1 MAGDPSWIA
10 KRAKGRP
17 YAELAANAAIA
28 PHVQNVFPLSGL
40 VSNANWR
47 GRVTSE
53 TKGAGTFGRANAEVF
68 GAPGAVCRVVTKY
81 SLRDDR
87 VGETAAEIATLRYF
101 KGLPNVAQLVGITNQ
116 NAAGAPTRVPALL
129 MGCAQSSLAERS
141 LYRSWDDVLHTVI
154 GVLQGYD
161 TMHSLGMVHRD
172 TKPGNML
179 MTALKEVWVT
189 DFGASRYTNP
199 VLPACQDGYTG
210 TIWYTSPEV
219 ILKDRLKARRLPVT
233 YTNEGWRAHDAWGVG
248 AALYEILMMELVKY
262 PGMYESIFYGD
273 TVSQVLLRIYSVKGA
288 PVAADGELFRLHQQY
303 QPYNPNPLAP
313 GLVAQNPRA
322 VIDRVLSRT
331 VHQPSPDRIGEL
343 ETIAQIINGLLD
355 YNPARRLTIR
365 GALETLVAEGM
376 LEPEDLRSL
385 TRPTLFDRCTLPTAS
400 AIAASAAPAIAAA
413 DAAPA
418 IAAAPSPVFMT
429 VSLAEQ
435 KAEIQMLFEWTYERC
450 RTMAVFA
457 SGSRHF
463 IFDRACIYLLSILN
477 KGSITLDA
485 LQGYGIAAVV
495 IASELFNQPGFG
507 LSVRDASHTTAS
519 KYSPGNIKWFVNKI
533 LMDSTAFL
541 GETFFDRLMMAAE
554 SEAQKRR
561 AATINTLCFSES
573 LYTDFAATL
582 SSEQILTCLV
592 SFMKSEAVITPEAL
606 VAEGR
611 RVAAEVEEGAR
622 EVTRELNRMRLLHG
636 NISVLNRS
644 RGAEGGRRRP
654 KSRKRTKTRRTSR
667 KR

>member
-1 MAGDPSWIA
+1 MAGDPSWVA

-53 TKGAGTFGRANAEVF
+53 TKGSGTFGRANAEVF
-68 GAPGAVCRVVTKY
+68 GAPGSVCRVVTKY

-101 KGLPNVAQLVGITNQ
+101 KGLPNVAQLVGITDR

-129 MGCAQSSLAERS
+129 MGCAQSSLTERS

-154 GVLQGYD
+154 GILQGYD

-219 ILKDRLKARRLPVT
+219 ILKDRLKARRIPVS

-365 GALETLVAEGM
+365 GALDMLVDEGM
-376 LEPEDLRSL
+376 LEPEDLRRF
-385 TRPTLFDRCTLPTAS
+385 TRPTLFDHCRLP
-400 AIAASAAPAIAAA
+400 ASAAPAPAPDAPA
-413 DAAPA
+413 DAPAAPA
-418 IAAAPSPVFMT
+418 DAAPSPVFMT

-457 SGSRHF
+457 PGSRHF

-477 KGSITLDA
+477 KGSITLDT

-533 LMDSTAFL
+533 LMESTAFL

-561 AATINTLCFSES
+561 AAQINTLCFSES

-582 SSEQILTCLV
+582 SSEQILTYLV
-592 SFMKSEAVITPEAL
+592 SFMKSEAIITPEAL
-606 VAEGR
+606 VAEAR
-611 RVAAEVEEGAR
+611 RIAEEAEAGAR
-622 EVTRELNRMRLLHG
+622 EVTRELNRMRLLRG
-636 NISVLNRS
+636 NISVLR
-644 RGAEGGRRRP
+644 RTAEGGRRRP

-667 KR
+667 IR